1 MGEAESTVLHAR
13 ANAEGRRLEA
23 QAEADAE
30 KQRADA
36 QLYYA
41 EKVAESAQTLG
52 PSGLGGQLMQLH
64 ASGDVL
70 GKTETSLVIA
80 GGGSDVASTLLGNA
94 GVVNMDGRK

>member
-1 MGEAESTVLHAR
+1 MS
-13 ANAEGRRLEA
+13 LEVNHSSCDCLLDLACVPCELTLMDELLCA
-23 QAEADAE
+23 Q
-30 KQRADA
+30 
-36 QLYYA
+36 YYA

-70 GKTETSLVIA
+70 GKTETRLVIA

>member
-1 MGEAESTVLHAR
+1 MRVDADGWL
-13 ANAEGRRLEA
+13 LCA
-23 QAEADAE
+23 Q
-30 KQRADA
+30 
-36 QLYYA
+36 YYA

-80 GGGSDVASTLLGNA
+80 GGGSDVASTLGPRGLPQMEG
-94 GVVNMDGRK
+94 GRSTSSPPPTTISNIPTR

>member
-1 MGEAESTVLHAR
+1 MDEL
-13 ANAEGRRLEA
+13 LCA
-23 QAEADAE
+23 Q
-30 KQRADA
+30 
-36 QLYYA
+36 YYA

-80 GGGSDVASTLLGNA
+80 GGREWCGQHAA
-94 GVVNMDGRK
+94 GECRGREHGRPQVKMRGGRVLYSKEWITMTMMTKMSHCLID

>member
-1 MGEAESTVLHAR
+1 MDLVCVPCELTLTDEL
-13 ANAEGRRLEA
+13 LCA
-23 QAEADAE
+23 Q
-30 KQRADA
+30 
-36 QLYYA
+36 YYA

>member
-1 MGEAESTVLHAR
+1 MKSIIHLETVCWISSACVPCELTLTD
-13 ANAEGRRLEA
+13 ELLCA
-23 QAEADAE
+23 Q
-30 KQRADA
+30 
-36 QLYYA
+36 YYA